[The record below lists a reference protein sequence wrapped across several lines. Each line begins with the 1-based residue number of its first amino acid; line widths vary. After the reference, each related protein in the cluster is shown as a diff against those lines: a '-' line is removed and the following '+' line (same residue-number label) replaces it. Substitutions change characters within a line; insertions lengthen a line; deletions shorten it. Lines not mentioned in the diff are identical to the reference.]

1 MENVLIKIHNYGSF
15 LTDGESADLASP
27 GNRPGLKNFFRVTKV
42 IFMSIVHDSYKEING
57 MVCITTDELCNNLGI
72 SRKTLSEWEEKGCPK
87 AARGW
92 WPLWDVLKWRGVI
105 GAGVKTE
112 EDVES
117 MSLYMKKLKYEADY
131 KKEKAEEAAFENAI
145 ARGEYISKSTIISE
159 LQRFLVVLK
168 RSMLAF
174 SRKIGNEVGSYVDD
188 MTARKIEKMVEGVV
202 LDALGQLSI
211 DGVYTQTKKKK
222 EA

>member
-1 MENVLIKIHNYGSF
+1 
-15 LTDGESADLASP
+15 
-27 GNRPGLKNFFRVTKV
+27 
-42 IFMSIVHDSYKEING
+42 MSELSNSYKEIDG
-57 MVCITTDELCNNLGI
+57 KVCITTEELCNQMGI

-105 GAGVKTE
+105 GTGVKTE
-112 EDVES
+112 GDIEE
-117 MSLYMKKLKYEADY
+117 MSLAMRKLKYEADY
-131 KKEKAEEAAFENAI
+131 KKEKAEEAAFDNAVT
-145 ARGEYISKSTIISE
+145 RGEYISKETIVGE

-174 SRKIGNEVGSYVDD
+174 SRKIGNEVGAYVDD
-188 MTARKIEKMVEGVV
+188 LTARKIEKMVEGVV
-202 LDALGQLSI
+202 LDALRQLSI

-222 EA
+222 ET